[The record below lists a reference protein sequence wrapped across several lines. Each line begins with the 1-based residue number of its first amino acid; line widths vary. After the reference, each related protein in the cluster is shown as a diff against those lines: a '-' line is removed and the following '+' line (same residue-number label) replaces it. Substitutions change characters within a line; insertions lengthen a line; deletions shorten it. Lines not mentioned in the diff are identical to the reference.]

1 MKIFRYLTPAAILV
15 AVAVLTVHATLT
27 IENTG
32 PGLAGVI
39 MGKSAAAQ
47 EKKHGGDIVFET
59 KKNKQNLQHSL
70 FSHQLHIDAGSTCN
84 DCHNDKVFKKE
95 RKLGN
100 NKFTMKD
107 IMEGKACGACHNGR
121 TVIKNKTIFH
131 PKNNCKRC
139 HSATFRKK
147 RR

>member
-1 MKIFRYLTPAAILV
+1 MNLLKYSTGASLALLIALA
-15 AVAVLTVHATLT
+15 AVLFSMSP
-27 IENTG
+27 G
-32 PGLAGVI
+32 PASGSPA
-39 MGKSAAAQ
+39 SAQ
-47 EKKHGGDIVFET
+47 EEKHGGDIIFEV
-59 KKNKQNLQHSL
+59 KKNKQKLEHSI
-70 FSHQLHIDAGSTCN
+70 FSHQLHLDAGSTCK
-84 DCHNDKVFKKE
+84 DCHNDKVFKRE

>member
-1 MKIFRYLTPAAILV
+1 MKTFRCLAPTAILV
-15 AVAVLTVHATLT
+15 AVAVLFVNSTLT
-27 IENTG
+27 IDDGKLGFAT
-32 PGLAGVI
+32 AIVV
-39 MGKSAAAQ
+39 KSAAAQ
-47 EKKHGGDIVFET
+47 EKKHGGDIIFEV

-84 DCHNDKVFKKE
+84 NCHNDKVFKKE

-107 IMEGKACGACHNGR
+107 IMAGKACGACHNGR
-121 TVIKNKTIFH
+121 TQVKGKAVFH

-139 HSATFRKK
+139 HSAKFRKK

>member
-1 MKIFRYLTPAAILV
+1 MKIIRYLAPTVTLV
-15 AVAVLTVHATLT
+15 AVAVLFVNTLLST
-27 IENTG
+27 DDSD
-32 PGLAGVI
+32 PGFANAIVV
-39 MGKSAAAQ
+39 KSAAAQ
-47 EKKHGGDIVFET
+47 EKKHGGDIIFEV

-107 IMEGKACGACHNGR
+107 IMAGKACGACHNGR
-121 TVIKNKTIFH
+121 SQVKGKAVFH

-139 HSATFRKK
+139 HSAKFRK
-147 RR
+147 RRR

>member
-1 MKIFRYLTPAAILV
+1 MKTIRNLAPAAILV
-15 AVAVLTVHATLT
+15 ALALLT
-27 IENTG
+27 IQATFILDNSE
-32 PGLAGVI
+32 PGLAGAI
-39 MGKSAAAQ
+39 SGKSLAAQ
-47 EKKHGGDIVFET
+47 EKKHGGDIIFET

-121 TVIKNKTIFH
+121 TQVKGKAVFH

-139 HSATFRKK
+139 HSAKFRK
-147 RR
+147 RRR

>member
-1 MKIFRYLTPAAILV
+1 MKSSGYFTGISLLLTFTLGAGFLYLDSAPAGNGQA
-15 AVAVLTVHATLT
+15 
-27 IENTG
+27 
-32 PGLAGVI
+32 
-39 MGKSAAAQ
+39 SAQ
-47 EKKHGGDIVFET
+47 EEKHGGDIIFEV
-59 KKNKQNLQHSL
+59 KKNKQKLGHSI
-70 FSHQLHIDAGSTCN
+70 FSHQLHLDSGSTCK
-84 DCHNDKVFKKE
+84 DCHNDKVFKRE
-95 RKLGN
+95 RKIGN